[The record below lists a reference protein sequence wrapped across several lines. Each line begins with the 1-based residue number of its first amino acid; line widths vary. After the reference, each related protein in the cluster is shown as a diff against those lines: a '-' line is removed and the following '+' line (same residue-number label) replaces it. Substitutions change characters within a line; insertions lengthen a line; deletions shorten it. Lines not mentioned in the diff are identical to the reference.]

1 MCDIFERHRL
11 AEVNHMMDRSRARLF
26 AEIIPVCTSLAFLFL
41 TKRPHDIL
49 RLVPRTWRPRWPPNV
64 WIGCTV
70 EDQQRAVQRLPHLL
84 EIPAP
89 VRFVSAEPLLGPLD
103 LSPWLNRIDW
113 VILGGESG
121 PKSRPMSLEWA
132 QGVRD
137 QCVNAGVP
145 LHFKQWGEFSDGLVR
160 LGKKRSGGEL
170 DGRTWDEL
178 PTPRACHRHE

>member
-26 AEIIPVCTSLAFLFL
+26 AEIIPVCTSLDFLFL

-49 RLVPRTWRPRWPPNV
+49 RLVPRTWQTGWPPNV

-70 EDQQRAVQRLPHLL
+70 EDQKHAVQRLPHLL

-103 LSPWLNRIDW
+103 LSPWINRIDW
-113 VILGGESG
+113 MILGGESG
-121 PKSRPMSLEWA
+121 RKSRPMHLEWA
-132 QGVRD
+132 RSVRD
-137 QCVNAGVP
+137 QCVEARVP
-145 LHFKQWGEFSDGLVR
+145 LHFKQWGEFNDGLLR
-160 LGKKRSGGEL
+160 LGKKRSGRTL

-178 PTPRACHRHE
+178 PRPRSA